1 MRKRRYY
8 PAFLDI
14 AGRKVG
20 VIGGGKI
27 AERKVISL
35 LECDAQVNVISPVE
49 TPRLAKLAAAGR
61 ITLERRSYIRGDVE
75 GCFLVIGATDCE
87 EVNRQVSADA
97 EELGVLCNIVDVPRL
112 CSFIVPSTIAR
123 GDLQIAISTD
133 GKCPALARHIR
144 ERLEELYGEE
154 YANFVH
160 VLGEIRPELRRRFP
174 DQDERKEAITRLVK
188 SDIPALIKAG
198 DHERVQE
205 VVDRC
210 ISSLQA

>member
-1 MRKRRYY
+1 MLKRRYY

-14 AGRKVG
+14 AGHKVA

-35 LECDAQVNVISPVE
+35 FDCDARVNVISPEV
-49 TPRLAKLAAAGR
+49 TPRLAEMAAAAK
-61 ITLERRSYIRGDVE
+61 ITLVRRPYLRGDLE
-75 GCFLVIGATDCE
+75 GCFLVIGATDSE
-87 EVNRQVSADA
+87 EVNRQISADA
-97 EELGVLCNIVDVPRL
+97 KELGVLCNIVDAPRL

-133 GKCPALARHIR
+133 GKCPALSRSIR

-160 VLGEIRPELRRRFP
+160 ILGEIRPELRRRFP
-174 DQDERKEAITRLVK
+174 DEDDRREVIARLVK
-188 SDIPALIKAG
+188 SDIPALIKSG

-210 ISSLQA
+210 ISSLLA